1 MMDLFIILLF
11 AVYVALS
18 IVELVLFAITVFIED
33 EDRRKAAEVMIV
45 LFTGIPKLVIFL
57 WLLWKIVSFIATY
70 VPR

>member
-1 MMDLFIILLF
+1 MDLFIILLF